1 MVERVRRGSAPSPGP
16 TRARWVAGAGGKVA
30 GAAPGARGT
39 LIAAVAVKRRLCG
52 WSAAPGARGAGWAE
66 NSAAWPAALLPHA
79 RRPCGRKLPG
89 ATHARAMATA
99 AAETEASSTDA
110 GWESGGGGSGDDGMK
125 PALPELESSLQN
137 GGGGGCGARPEETA
151 AAEAARS
158 HGHEQPQH
166 TSEAAGAALPK
177 GAEEP
182 ERPFRR
188 SFQIPRKS
196 REKKGGAS
204 PSSQPLSLFPPPP
217 SFSLEPLCLLFPH
230 PSETRKHARKRQ
242 PPLPSLPRPPSRPWC
257 ERRIGWKPRSSVLPL
272 PVQVGSKLRFEAF
285 P

>member
-1 MVERVRRGSAPSPGP
+1 MAVE
-16 TRARWVAGAGGKVA
+16 
-30 GAAPGARGT
+30 
-39 LIAAVAVKRRLCG
+39 RRLCG
-52 WSAAPGARGAGWAE
+52 WSVVPGGGGAGWAE
-66 NSAAWPAALLPHA
+66 NSPAWPAALPPHA
-79 RRPCGRKLPG
+79 RRPCGRKLLG
-89 ATHARAMATA
+89 APHARAMAT

-110 GWESGGGGSGDDGMK
+110 SWESGGGGGGGDDGMK

-137 GGGGGCGARPEETA
+137 GGGFSTAELGGGGGGGSGAGPEETAA

-158 HGHEQPQH
+158 HGHEQLQH
-166 TSEAAGAALPK
+166 TSEAAAAALPK

-204 PSSQPLSLFPPPP
+204 PSSQPRSLLPPPP
-217 SFSLEPLCLLFPH
+217 SFSLGPLCLLFPH
-230 PSETRKHARKRQ
+230 PSETRKHARTRP

-257 ERRIGWKPRSSVLPL
+257 ERTGWNHAPPLPL
-272 PVQVGSKLRFEAF
+272 SPWKLEVAQV
-285 P
+285 

>member
-1 MVERVRRGSAPSPGP
+1 
-16 TRARWVAGAGGKVA
+16 
-30 GAAPGARGT
+30 
-39 LIAAVAVKRRLCG
+39 
-52 WSAAPGARGAGWAE
+52 
-66 NSAAWPAALLPHA
+66 
-79 RRPCGRKLPG
+79 
-89 ATHARAMATA
+89 MATA

-110 GWESGGGGSGDDGMK
+110 GWESGGGGSGDDRMK

-188 SFQIPRKS
+188 SFQ
-196 REKKGGAS
+196 
-204 PSSQPLSLFPPPP
+204 L
-217 SFSLEPLCLLFPH
+217 
-230 PSETRKHARKRQ
+230 T
-242 PPLPSLPRPPSRPWC
+242 
-257 ERRIGWKPRSSVLPL
+257 
-272 PVQVGSKLRFEAF
+272 
-285 P
+285 

>member
-1 MVERVRRGSAPSPGP
+1 MKSRPNPEQLPGREARLGPRWRLRGVSVAGVRSPGAEGP
-16 TRARWVAGAGGKVA
+16 GGPRPRR
-30 GAAPGARGT
+30 PG
-39 LIAAVAVKRRLCG
+39 
-52 WSAAPGARGAGWAE
+52 P
-66 NSAAWPAALLPHA
+66 PPFLPYA

-89 ATHARAMATA
+89 APHARAMATA
-99 AAETEASSTDA
+99 AETEAPSTDA
-110 GWESGGGGSGDDGMK
+110 SWKSRGGGGGDDGMK

-137 GGGGGCGARPEETA
+137 GGGDGGGGAGPEETA

-158 HGHEQPQH
+158 YGHEQPQQ
-166 TSEAAGAALPK
+166 TSEAAAAALPK

-204 PSSQPLSLFPPPP
+204 PSSHPLSRFPPPP
-217 SFSLEPLCLLFPH
+217 SFSLRPLCLLSPH

-242 PPLPSLPRPPSRPWC
+242 QPLRSRPRPPSRPWC
-257 ERRIGWKPRSSVLPL
+257 ERIGWNHAPPLPL
-272 PVQVGSKLRFEAF
+272 SPWKLEVAQV
-285 P
+285 